1 MKKTLFSVLAVALTV
16 NLMTRASSIDD
27 GPIVINPIGL
37 GDTISG
43 PIIGGNPWHHAP
55 AVPVLLPEAELL
67 EGSLYFYP
75 QVEYDVALRIEDA
88 TQAVIIEDEIHLY
101 INNDNE
107 YDVSTLPAGT
117 YTLILG
123 IAGREYEG
131 EFRIE
136 N

>member
-1 MKKTLFSVLAVALTV
+1 MLFFVV
-16 NLMTRASSIDD
+16 ASSHAVNSDD
-27 GPIVINPIGL
+27 GIIVFNPTL
-37 GDTISG
+37 PGDTIPKPV
-43 PIIGGNPWHHAP
+43 PIPWPHSP

-75 QVEYDVALRIEDA
+75 QVEYDVAIRIED
-88 TQAVIIEDEIHLY
+88 VSHVVVLEDEIHLY

-131 EFRIE
+131 EFEIE
-136 N
+136 